1 MNQRL
6 TYVLHEHEAL
16 GVRDDL
22 GGVKGLL
29 KILDE
34 LLLVTREAGLGALEE
49 LGGTA
54 TLLLEGR
61 KAAGEDRLADEG
73 DGHAEVE
80 SVDGGPL
87 AGTLLTS
94 RVHDLLEE
102 RRTVLIVVVEDV
114 TGDLDEEGVKDTLV
128 PLGEDVTHL
137 LVGETKTTLHDV
149 VGLSKVRKSFSSNEA
164 GDQQLT
170 SQMSCMSPYSIPL

>member
-1 MNQRL
+1 MF

-29 KILDE
+29 KVVDE
-34 LLLVTREAGLGALEE
+34 LLLVTREVGAGALEE

-61 KAAGEDRLADEG
+61 QAAREDRLADEG

-87 AGTLLTS
+87 TGTLLAS
-94 RVHDLLEE
+94 RVHDLLEK
-102 RRTVLIVVVEDV
+102 RRTVLVVEVENV
-114 TGDLDEEGVKDTLV
+114 TGDLNKEGVKDTLV
-128 PLGEDVTHL
+128 PLGEDITHL

-149 VGLSKVRKSFSSNEA
+149 VGLWEIRKSF
-164 GDQQLT
+164 T
-170 SQMSCMSPYSIPL
+170 S

>member
-1 MNQRL
+1 M

-29 KILDE
+29 KVVDE
-34 LLLVTREAGLGALEE
+34 LLLVTREVGGGALEE

-54 TLLLEGR
+54 TLLLEGG
-61 KAAGEDRLADEG
+61 KAAGEDRLADES

-87 AGTLLTS
+87 TGTLLAG
-94 RVHDLLEE
+94 RVHDLLEK

-114 TGDLDEEGVKDTLV
+114 TGNLNKEGVEDTLV

-137 LVGETKTTLHDV
+137 LVAHAETTLHHI
-149 VGLSKVRKSFSSNEA
+149 VGLEDS
-164 GDQQLT
+164 QLDILRT
-170 SQMSCMSPYSIPL
+170 SP

>member
-1 MNQRL
+1 M

-29 KILDE
+29 KVVDE
-34 LLLVTREAGLGALEE
+34 LLLVTGEAGGGALEE

-61 KAAGEDRLADEG
+61 KAAGEDRLADES

-87 AGTLLTS
+87 AGTLLAS
-94 RVHDLLEE
+94 RVHDLLEK
-102 RRTVLIVVVEDV
+102 RRTVLVVEVEDV

-128 PLGEDVTHL
+128 PLGEDITHL

-149 VGLSKVRKSFSSNEA
+149 VGLQKISKLFMPNKACNPK
-164 GDQQLT
+164 LT